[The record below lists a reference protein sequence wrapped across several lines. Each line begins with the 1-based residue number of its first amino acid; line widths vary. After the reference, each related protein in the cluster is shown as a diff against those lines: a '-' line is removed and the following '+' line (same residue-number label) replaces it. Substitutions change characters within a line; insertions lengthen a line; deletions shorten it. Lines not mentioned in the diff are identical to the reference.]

1 MWWAGC
7 RKPGVEGLGL
17 GVAAQGSPRLRAQ
30 NRDHMKHLGP
40 GVYTGHGRTQDQRAE
55 SGRCRF
61 WVEKGAGHKKEL
73 LEIAERLL
81 CGAWT
86 KPLLSLGC
94 FLLKEEELDQVTS
107 GPLALSHV

>member
-1 MWWAGC
+1 M
-7 RKPGVEGLGL
+7 
-17 GVAAQGSPRLRAQ
+17 
-30 NRDHMKHLGP
+30 
-40 GVYTGHGRTQDQRAE
+40 
-55 SGRCRF
+55 
-61 WVEKGAGHKKEL
+61 EKGAGHKKEL